1 MYFRNNSNH
10 EGLLFI
16 FFEYFSTLSGSSSR
30 YPRWAIAH
38 KFPAQCAV
46 TKLRKVEVQVGRT
59 GALTPVAILDPADLG
74 GVMVSRASL
83 HNFQYAQSILEA
95 SEYKNDD
102 DCVVDYRVHD
112 GASVMISRAGD
123 VIPQVLRRVNIDD
136 DEPLSSSNSD
146 EKDFIS
152 LLPPLHCPACG
163 APTVFDSGVVP
174 SNENK
179 KQTQLDETDMS
190 NNTSTSS
197 TGQVL
202 RCGGPQLL
210 CPPRA
215 IGALSHAYSRDALD
229 VVGLSEGRLQQ
240 LVNATLIKVPADL
253 FKILDEENSMKDE
266 IMEIPLWGKK
276 SVQNLV
282 DATERVS
289 NDGVSLSRYIYSLGV
304 RHVGVHTSKLI
315 AVAYGSVSNFLNDM
329 ERVQK
334 DVDASENIGNSV
346 YFTTLTGDDDSDGIK
361 GIGPVAIES
370 LVKFSSNKELVQ
382 AAKQL
387 ADRIPIHDDLSGS
400 ASSPDMGG
408 DNAKVFEGKSVVFT
422 GSFDGDL
429 TRSAA
434 QRLAIEV
441 LGAKSTP
448 GSVSKST
455 GLVVIGKGGGKKAEN
470 AEKLGIETMSAEDF
484 IKLIEEYK
492 V

>member
-1 MYFRNNSNH
+1 
-10 EGLLFI
+10 
-16 FFEYFSTLSGSSSR
+16 
-30 YPRWAIAH
+30 
-38 KFPAQCAV
+38 
-46 TKLRKVEVQVGRT
+46 
-59 GALTPVAILDPADLG
+59 
-74 GVMVSRASL
+74 MVSRASL

-95 SEYKNDD
+95 REYKNDD
-102 DCVVDYRVHD
+102 DVVDYRVQD

-123 VIPQVLRRVNIDD
+123 VIPQVLRRVNMED
-136 DEPLSSSNSD
+136 DESSSSSDND

-163 APTVFDSGVVP
+163 APTVFDSGNVP
-174 SNENK
+174 GGQNGN
-179 KQTQLDETDMS
+179 QTKLDESDMS
-190 NNTSTSS
+190 NDTSTSS

-240 LVNATLIKVPADL
+240 LVNATLIEVPADL
-253 FKILDEENSMKDE
+253 FKILDEDNSMKDE

-276 SVQNLV
+276 SVQNLR

-289 NDGVSLSRYIYSLGV
+289 KDGISLSRYIYSLGI

-315 AVAYGSVSNFLNDM
+315 AMAYGSISNFLNDI

-334 DVDASENIGNSV
+334 DVDANEIIDNSV
-346 YFTTLTGDDDSDGIK
+346 YFTTLTGDNDSEGIK
-361 GIGPVAIES
+361 GIGPVAMES
-370 LVKFSSNKELVQ
+370 LVKFSSKKELVE

-400 ASSPDMGG
+400 ASSPYMEGS
-408 DNAKVFEGKSVVFT
+408 NTKPLEGKSVVFT
-422 GSFDGDL
+422 GSFDGDM

-455 GLVVIGKGGGKKAEN
+455 GLVVIGNGGGKKAEN

-484 IKLIEEYK
+484 INLIEEHR